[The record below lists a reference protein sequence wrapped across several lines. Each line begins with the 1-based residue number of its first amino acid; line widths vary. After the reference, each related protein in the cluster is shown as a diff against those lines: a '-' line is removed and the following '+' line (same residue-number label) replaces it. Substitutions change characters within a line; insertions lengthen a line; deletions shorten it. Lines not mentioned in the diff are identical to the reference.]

1 MPTGLFTVN
10 RILVVDD
17 FEPWRQAVCSIV
29 ETLPGFQVV
38 GEAADG
44 EEAVQ
49 LAAQLKPDLVLLD
62 IGMPKLNGV
71 EAAKRIFQVSP
82 ASKVIFLSQENDL
95 DTIQA
100 VLRLG
105 ASAFVNKLNARTQ
118 LPGAITTAFDET
130 LVQPLALERP

>member
-1 MPTGLFTVN
+1 MH

-17 FEPWRQAVCSIV
+17 FEPWRQAVCEIV
-29 ETLPGFQVV
+29 SQLPYFEVV

-49 LAAQLKPDLVLLD
+49 LAARLQPDLVVLD

-82 ASKVIFLSQENDL
+82 VSKVIFLSQEHDL

-105 ASAFVNKLNARTQ
+105 ASGFVNKLNARTQ
-118 LPGAITTAFDET
+118 LPGAITTALDP
-130 LVQPLALERP
+130 VVAAPQPILSNS

>member
-1 MPTGLFTVN
+1 MH
-10 RILVVDD
+10 RIVVVDD
-17 FEPWRQAVCSIV
+17 FRGWRQTVCKIV
-29 ETLPGFQVV
+29 EQLPDFEVV

-49 LAAQLKPDLVLLD
+49 LAEQLKPDLIVLD

-71 EAAKRIFQVSP
+71 EAAKRIFHVSP

-100 VLRLG
+100 VLSLG
-105 ASAFVNKLNARTQ
+105 ASAYVNKIQARTQ
-118 LPGAITTAFDET
+118 LPGAITTALDP
-130 LVQPLALERP
+130 VVAAPQPILANS

>member
-1 MPTGLFTVN
+1 VH
-10 RILVVDD
+10 RIVVVDD
-17 FEPWRQAVCSIV
+17 FRGWRQTVSKIV
-29 ETLPGFQVV
+29 EQLPDFEVV

-49 LAAQLKPDLVLLD
+49 LAEQLKPDLIVLD

-71 EAAKRIFQVSP
+71 EAAKRIFHVSP

-100 VLRLG
+100 VLSLG
-105 ASAFVNKLNARTQ
+105 ASAYVNKIQARTQ
-118 LPGAITTAFDET
+118 LPGAITTALDP
-130 LVQPLALERP
+130 VVAAPQPILANS

>member
-1 MPTGLFTVN
+1 VH
-10 RILVVDD
+10 RIVVVDD
-17 FEPWRQAVCSIV
+17 FRGWRQTVCKIV
-29 ETLPGFQVV
+29 EQLPDFEVV

-49 LAAQLKPDLVLLD
+49 LAEQLKPDLIVLD

-71 EAAKRIFQVSP
+71 EAAKRIFHVSP

-100 VLRLG
+100 VLSLG
-105 ASAFVNKLNARTQ
+105 ASAYVNKIQARTQ
-118 LPGAITTAFDET
+118 LPGAITTALDP
-130 LVQPLALERP
+130 VVAAPQPILANS

>member
-1 MPTGLFTVN
+1 MH

-17 FEPWRQAVCSIV
+17 FEPWRQTVCRIV
-29 ETLPGFQVV
+29 AALPGFQVV

-49 LAAQLKPDLVLLD
+49 LAKRLMPDLVVLD

-100 VLRLG
+100 VLSLG

-118 LPGAITTAFDET
+118 LLDAITAIDAA
-130 LVQPLALERP
+130 VARA